1 MTNDQQ
7 PGTSLPSMGQGR
19 MNPIRAFARW
29 RSLTWGDRRMLLG
42 LMLGLPV
49 IAGMLR
55 VLGVFRTRRWLER
68 ASPKAGSRE
77 VDAHNLRAAE
87 RLAKL
92 AAIAGRRGAITV
104 TCLRQA
110 LLVYWL
116 LRRRGFAPELKIG
129 MRSLD
134 GVVDGHA
141 WVELG
146 GVALNQPHL
155 DHVAFAGPSSTRP

>member
-1 MTNDQQ
+1 
-7 PGTSLPSMGQGR
+7 
-19 MNPIRAFARW
+19 MNPVRAFARW
-29 RSLTWGDRRMLLG
+29 QSLTWGERRLLLG
-42 LMLGLPV
+42 LVMGLPV

-68 ASPKAGSRE
+68 ASSKAGSRE
-77 VDAHNLRAAE
+77 ADPDNLRAAE
-87 RLAKL
+87 RLAEM

-110 LLVYWL
+110 LMVHWL
-116 LRRRGFAPELKIG
+116 LRRRGFTPELKIG

-146 GVALNQPHL
+146 GVPLNQPDL
-155 DHVAFAGPSSTRP
+155 DHVAFADPPNTRP

>member
-1 MTNDQQ
+1 
-7 PGTSLPSMGQGR
+7 
-19 MNPIRAFARW
+19 MNPGRLYVRW
-29 RSLTWGDRRMLLG
+29 RSLTWGERRLLLG
-42 LMLGLPV
+42 LVMGLPV

-68 ASPKAGSRE
+68 ASSKAGSRE
-77 VDAHNLRAAE
+77 ADPGNLRAAE
-87 RLAKL
+87 RLAEL
-92 AAIAGRRGAITV
+92 AAIAGRRGPITI

-129 MRSLD
+129 MRSQG

-146 GVALNQPHL
+146 GLPLNQPHL
-155 DHVAFAGPSSTRP
+155 DHVAFAEIKR

>member
-1 MTNDQQ
+1 MNDQQ
-7 PGTSLPSMGQGR
+7 PKPSPSAVGQGQ
-19 MNPIRAFARW
+19 MSPARAYARW
-29 RSLTWGDRRMLLG
+29 LALTWGERRLLLG
-42 LMLGLPV
+42 LMLGLLV
-49 IAGMLR
+49 VAAMLR

-68 ASPKAGSRE
+68 FSNHAAFRVADSDG
-77 VDAHNLRAAE
+77 LRAAE
-87 RLAKL
+87 RLAEL

-104 TCLRQA
+104 TCLRQS

-116 LRRRGFAPELKIG
+116 LRRRGFAPDLKIG

-146 GVALNQPHL
+146 GVALNQPNL
-155 DHVAFAGPSSTRP
+155 THVAFIEKKVT